1 MIPAPPPVPALR
13 PSVGPRYTLGAMT
26 TRPTGR
32 SRPRP
37 APLAAAAAP
46 ARRLLTAELLSIG
59 AELTNGETRDTNAYE
74 IARSLTGVGVLVERI
89 GALPDRLE
97 VVAGAFR
104 DALGRVDLVVS
115 TGGLGP
121 TPDDLTREALAAA
134 CAETPTVDPEL
145 EAWLRGLWSR
155 RGLPFPEVNRKQA
168 WRIPSAVALPNEN
181 GTAPGWFVRR
191 PDGRV
196 AVALPGPPRE
206 MRPMWRDE
214 ALPRLRARGL
224 GSERAVRTLRL
235 TGIGESMVAD
245 RLGEEILR
253 RANPEVATYA
263 RVEAV
268 DIRLSAV
275 PEPGDAGTPGRSA
288 DVLLDEVEARVR
300 AVLGDHVWAHGETTW
315 AEVIGTE
322 LARLGWTLSV
332 REIGTGGSL
341 GALLGACPGLDRV
354 ESLRSRE
361 RGTGAADPVAEARAV
376 RESGSSDV
384 GLSAMVRPRGADTL
398 VSIGIV
404 TPSGTNRS
412 RSVAFLGGEQ
422 GRLRAAVA
430 AAARL
435 TETLRDA

>member
-1 MIPAPPPVPALR
+1 MIPAPPPVPAPR

-97 VVAGAFR
+97 VVASAFR

-134 CAETPTVDPEL
+134 CAETPTVDAEL

-245 RLGEEILR
+245 RLGEAILR

-288 DVLLDEVEARVR
+288 DVLLDEVEALVR

-404 TPSGTNRS
+404 APSGTSRS